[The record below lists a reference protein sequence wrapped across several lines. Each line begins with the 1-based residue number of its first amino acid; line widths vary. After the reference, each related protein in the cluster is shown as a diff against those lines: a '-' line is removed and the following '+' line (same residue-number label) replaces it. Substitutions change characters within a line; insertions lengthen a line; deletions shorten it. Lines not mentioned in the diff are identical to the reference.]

1 METNDPPERTM
12 QIQRASMSHVVEPTA
27 ASLRS
32 AAPPPQQVVAS
43 QKSVTTAP
51 TERAP
56 TEEVPKHHA
65 TKAPAMP
72 DMSSSDRAAIATS
85 TGFYISPTGEVTP
98 DGMPPWSFIMAALEK
113 RHAQG
118 ASEPG
123 AEATAEGAAG
133 PKAASGGEGVDVLA

>member
-1 METNDPPERTM
+1 M
-12 QIQRASMSHVVEPTA
+12 QIQRASTSHVVEPTA

-43 QKSVTTAP
+43 QKGVTTAP
-51 TERAP
+51 TERAR
-56 TEEVPKHHA
+56 TEEASKHHA

-85 TGFYISPTGEVTP
+85 TGFYISPTGEGTP
-98 DGMPPWSFIMAALEK
+98 DGMPPWSFIMASLEK

-118 ASEPG
+118 ATEPT
-123 AEATAEGAAG
+123 AEGPAEGAAG
-133 PKAASGGEGVDVLA
+133 PKAAAAGEGVDVLA

>member
-1 METNDPPERTM
+1 M

-27 ASLRS
+27 ASLRP
-32 AAPPPQQVVAS
+32 AAPPPQQAVAS
-43 QKSVTTAP
+43 QKSVTSAP
-51 TERAP
+51 TERAK
-56 TEEVPKHHA
+56 TEETPKHHA

-98 DGMPPWSFIMAALEK
+98 DGMPPWSFIMASLEK

-118 ASEPG
+118 TSE
-123 AEATAEGAAG
+123 AAADAAAA
-133 PKAASGGEGVDVLA
+133 PKAAAGGEGVDVLA